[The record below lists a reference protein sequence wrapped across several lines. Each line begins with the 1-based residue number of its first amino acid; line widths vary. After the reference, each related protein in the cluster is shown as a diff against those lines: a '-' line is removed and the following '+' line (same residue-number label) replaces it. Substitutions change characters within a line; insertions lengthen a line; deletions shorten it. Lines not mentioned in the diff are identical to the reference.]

1 MATTINSRF
10 VAYEVLTE
18 IYFST
23 AYSNLALNQK
33 LSSKIPIREQN
44 FIRQLVYGVLEK
56 DIYLNYVIQR
66 LSNTPIKKIS
76 SEILV
81 LLKLGLYQIKFLDRV
96 PVSAAVDET
105 VQLAKKIKGQRLS
118 GFVNALLRN
127 FIRKMSELDD
137 LSKLDTNQ
145 QLSIKYSC
153 PSWIIE
159 YWSKYFSEEDV
170 LAMLK
175 SRNILSSEIS
185 IRGNII
191 KNNIEDLIDLLE
203 KDGMSIRRS
212 SLLSHYLFVS
222 YKGLL
227 TNHSGFKNGF
237 FSIQDLSSGLA
248 VEAMEVKKNQ
258 IILDLCSAPGGKT
271 CAISE
276 KMNNTGNVV
285 ACDIYP
291 HRLQLIEANAKRLNL
306 ENIRV
311 TNNNALERNKEFV
324 AIFDAVL
331 LDAPCTGFGTF
342 RSKPEIFYHQSM
354 DDVTTLAGVQKK
366 MLNHAADYVKVGG
379 ILVYSTCT
387 ISFLENQENVRL
399 FLEDHPNFEPEPFL
413 CYSDGFVQILP
424 NEHFQQGFFIAKF
437 RKKADDLIS

>member
-105 VQLAKKIKGQRLS
+105 VQLAKQIKGQRLS

-159 YWSKYFSEEDV
+159 YWSKHFSEEDV

-212 SLLSHYLFVS
+212 SLLSHYLLVS

-227 TNHSGFKNGF
+227 TNHYGFKNGF

-285 ACDIYP
+285 ACDIHP
-291 HRLQLIEANAKRLNL
+291 HRLKLIEANAKRLNL

-324 AIFDAVL
+324 GGFDAVL

-399 FLEDHPNFEPEPFL
+399 FLEDHPNFEPESFL

-424 NEHFQQGFFIAKF
+424 NEYFQQGFFIAKF